1 MPQGPEHQAAFL
13 DGPQKLLRVGP
24 IHTEKPGP
32 GEVLVAVTAMA
43 VNPVDWK
50 IQDVGMFINEW
61 PAILGED
68 VAGEIVEVG
77 EGVTNVSKGQR
88 VIGHALFFRF
98 RELKYSGFQ
107 EFVIFPQTS
116 VAALP
121 DSVSYEAGAV
131 LPLSVSTAGA
141 GLFQPNQLALE
152 KPSTNPEKN
161 GKTLLV
167 WGGSSSVGTSTIQ
180 LAVAAGYDVIT
191 TASKK
196 NFDLVKNLGATA
208 VFDYSSPG
216 VVAELVA
223 ELKKGAFAG
232 AYDAIGLRESQHII
246 AQVVTELGGG
256 HIATVLPY
264 PDDLPPMVTSSTF
277 AAPTIFSE
285 YPEVG
290 KAVWEDFLPQALKT
304 GQFKPSPPEKVVGKG
319 LDSLQSAFDQQKAGV
334 SAAKIV
340 VTL

>member
-13 DGPQKLLRVGP
+13 DGPQKALRIGP
-24 IHTEKPGP
+24 IHTKKPRP
-32 GEVLVAVTAMA
+32 GEVLIAVAAVA

-50 IQDVGMFINEW
+50 VQDLGAFIEEW
-61 PAILGED
+61 PTILGED

-88 VIGHALFFRF
+88 VIGHALFFMS
-98 RELKYSGFQ
+98 RELKHSGFQ
-107 EFVIFPQTS
+107 EFVICPQTS

-121 DSVSYEAGAV
+121 DSISYEAGAV

-141 GLFQPNQLALE
+141 GLFQPNQLALD
-152 KPSTNPEKN
+152 KPGTNPNKN

-167 WGGSSSVGTSTIQ
+167 WGGSSSVGTSAIQ
-180 LAVAAGYDVIT
+180 LGVAAGYDVIT
-191 TASKK
+191 TSSKK
-196 NFDLVKNLGATA
+196 NFNLVKNLGATA
-208 VFDYSSPG
+208 VFDYSSPDA
-216 VVAELVA
+216 VAELAA
-223 ELKKGAFAG
+223 ELKKRAFAG
-232 AYDAIGLRESQHII
+232 AFDAIGLRESQHVI
-246 AQVVTELGGG
+246 ARLMTELGGG
-256 HIATVLPY
+256 HIATVLP
-264 PDDLPPMVTSSTF
+264 PPEDLPPTVTSSTLL
-277 AAPTIFSE
+277 AYTIFSE

-319 LDSLQSAFDQQKAGV
+319 LDSLQTAFDQQKAGV